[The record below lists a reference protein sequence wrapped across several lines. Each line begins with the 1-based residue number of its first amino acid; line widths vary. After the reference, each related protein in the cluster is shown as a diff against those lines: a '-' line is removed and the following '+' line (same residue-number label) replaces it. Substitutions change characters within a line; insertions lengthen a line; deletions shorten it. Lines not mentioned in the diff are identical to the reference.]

1 MVLAVSQRDSI
12 WWHRKNPR
20 CEVDFYYFQVHL
32 FPEFFSLGYLLLKR
46 DCTLKLVKFYS
57 VIIVVGETGAKWDL
71 SKIMQKYKAN

>member
-46 DCTLKLVKFYS
+46 DCTLKRKILLRYYS
-57 VIIVVGETGAKWDL
+57 CRRDWGEMGPLENYAK
-71 SKIMQKYKAN
+71 I